1 MLSAGPKKSAFCRR
15 TDRSCIYSTQDWLFL
30 SPCYYTTLVIV
41 DTKPSATHID
51 VRSAIICRICV
62 QGRITPNWR
71 DRFEDLAIATA
82 VAPDGVAI
90 TILQGVLPD
99 QAALV
104 GVINGLH
111 DLRLAV
117 LSVECLANAP

>member
-1 MLSAGPKKSAFCRR
+1 M
-15 TDRSCIYSTQDWLFL
+15 DN
-30 SPCYYTTLVIV
+30 
-41 DTKPSATHID
+41 KPSAAYID
-51 VRSAIICRICV
+51 TTRAIACRICV

-82 VAPDGVAI
+82 AGSDGVVI
-90 TILQGVLPD
+90 TFLQGVVPD
-99 QAALV
+99 QAALI

-117 LSVECLANAP
+117 LSVECLANVP

>member
-1 MLSAGPKKSAFCRR
+1 V
-15 TDRSCIYSTQDWLFL
+15 Q
-30 SPCYYTTLVIV
+30 
-41 DTKPSATHID
+41 TKLSATHID
-51 VRSAIICRICV
+51 VKSAIICRICV

-71 DRFEDLAIATA
+71 DRFEDMSIATA
-82 VAPDGVAI
+82 VASDGTVI

-104 GVINGLH
+104 GIINGLH

-117 LSVECLANAP
+117 LSVECLANVI